1 VLTKRLKRASKLDAF
16 EPEMKRI
23 LEKYPDITAVRL
35 LEELKEAGYPGG
47 ITILRERLAD
57 MRHHKEPVMRFET
70 DPGLQGQMDWSPYTI
85 PFRTGKA
92 TVQCFSYILGYSRRQ
107 YIDFTLHRDFFTLIR
122 RHVDAFGHFSGG
134 FAYNQATGQ
143 PGIELDMQKFVFI
156 GAVARDESAIAMTKA
171 SGITS
176 MEKWFAAKTP
186 VKLGNT
192 GPGAFGTDN
201 VLKVVKAALNL
212 PAQIISGYKG
222 TADMRLAAESGEIDG
237 TTWGWDSMRGTW
249 QKAIESGIV
258 VVVLQAVPKPF
269 PDLPNVPLAI
279 DLAKTAEAKQLIEY
293 GIHFPSKI
301 TKTLALPPGT
311 PSDRAQILQK
321 ALQETVKDAEFIAEA
336 DKAKIG
342 LAPVTADD
350 MRKTFEGIFKL
361 DPGLMGK
368 LKTILF

>member
-1 VLTKRLKRASKLDAF
+1 
-16 EPEMKRI
+16 MKRI
-23 LEKYPDITAVRL
+23 LFLTAVVAWILFVPRISSAQANFY
-35 LEELKEAGYPGG
+35 EGKTIRIIVGFSPGG
-47 ITILRERLAD
+47 GYDALARMLSRHMPKYIPGHPTIVVENMTGAASLVAANHVYKVAKPD
-57 MRHHKEPVMRFET
+57 
-70 DPGLQGQMDWSPYTI
+70 GLT
-85 PFRTGKA
+85 
-92 TVQCFSYILGYSRRQ
+92 
-107 YIDFTLHRDFFTLIR
+107 
-122 RHVDAFGHFSGG
+122 FGHFSGG
-134 FAYNQATGQ
+134 FAYSQVMGQ
-143 PGIELDMQKFVFI
+143 PGIEFDMQKFVFV
-156 GAVARDESAIAMTKA
+156 GAVARDESAVALTKS
-171 SGITS
+171 SGVTS

-186 VKLGNT
+186 VKLGTT

-201 VLKVVKAALNL
+201 VLKIVKTALNL

-249 QKAIESGIV
+249 QKAIESGTV
-258 VVVLQAVPKPF
+258 VVVLQTVPKPF
-269 PDLPNVPLAI
+269 PDLPRVPLAI

-293 GIHFPSKI
+293 GIHYPSKI

-311 PSDRAQILQK
+311 PSDRAQILQR

-342 LAPVTADD
+342 LAPVTTDD

-361 DPGLMGK
+361 DPGLVAK

>member
-1 VLTKRLKRASKLDAF
+1 
-16 EPEMKRI
+16 MKRI
-23 LEKYPDITAVRL
+23 LFLTAAVAWMLFVPRISSAQGNFY
-35 LEELKEAGYPGG
+35 EGKTIRIIVGFSPGG
-47 ITILRERLAD
+47 GYDALARMLSRHMPKYIPGHPTIIVENMTGAASLVAANYVYKVAKPD
-57 MRHHKEPVMRFET
+57 
-70 DPGLQGQMDWSPYTI
+70 GLT
-85 PFRTGKA
+85 
-92 TVQCFSYILGYSRRQ
+92 
-107 YIDFTLHRDFFTLIR
+107 
-122 RHVDAFGHFSGG
+122 FGHFSGG
-134 FAYNQATGQ
+134 FAYSQVMGQ
-143 PGIELDMQKFVFI
+143 PGVEFDMQKFVFV
-156 GAVARDESAIAMTKA
+156 GAVARDESAIAMTKS

-186 VKLGNT
+186 MKLGTT

-249 QKAIESGIV
+249 QKAIESGTV
-258 VVVLQAVPKPF
+258 VVVLQTVPKPF
-269 PDLPNVPLAI
+269 PDLPQVPLAI

-293 GIHFPSKI
+293 GIHYPSKI

-311 PSDRAQILQK
+311 PSDRAQILQR

-350 MRKTFEGIFKL
+350 MKKTIEGIFKL
-361 DPGLMGK
+361 DPGLLGK